1 MDADS
6 ENQCGT
12 GSVFPVGLR
21 NGVCRALHGLVQFS
35 GGVVAVSGVDGP
47 QVVADVH
54 ALAEDVAQILVLDSP
69 AEVPLEDNLLEHIAQ
84 TYLVAAVGRGR
95 EPDELLRLEVF
106 KNLSVGICGS
116 VVGLIA
122 DDQSEVIRA
131 EPLQPPHKALYRRA
145 DHFLSAG
152 MAPGPLYAVRA
163 VKVFPGLLHQFLPV
177 RQNQHPLPVP
187 GQVGEGHRLAQS
199 RGHLHQ
205 VGAGGLGFNSGNAV
219 LLVWSQFHVGSPFV
233 ELWDASFLCPANVLR
248 TKSLAP
254 CGF

>member
-1 MDADS
+1 MDADG
-6 ENQCGT
+6 ENQRGA

-21 NGVCRALHGLVQFS
+21 NCVCRALHGLVQFS
-35 GGVVAVSGVDGP
+35 GGVVAVAGVDGP

-54 ALAEDVAQILVLDSP
+54 ALAEDAAQILVLDSP

-145 DHFLSAG
+145 DDLLTVGA
-152 MAPGPLYAVRA
+152 APGPLHTVGAVE
-163 VKVFPGLLHQFLPV
+163 VFPGLFHQLLPV
-177 RQNQHPLPVP
+177 AEDQHPLPVP
-187 GQVGEGHRLAQS
+187 GEVCEGDRLPQP

-205 VGAGGLGFNSGNAV
+205 IGARGLGFNSGNAV
-219 LLVWSQFHVGSPFV
+219 LLVWSQFHVGSPFSATV
-233 ELWDASFLCPANVLR
+233 QLR
-248 TKSLAP
+248 FPWLHKSCTP
-254 CGF
+254 